1 MIMAVSIDM
10 KTRKT
15 PNEECWYSE
24 RREQEEKQGGKL
36 NDIIEK
42 KVPKID
48 VNLQILSQKKSAQ
61 RDQGRNVLWEV
72 TELQG

>member
-48 VNLQILSQKKSAQ
+48 VNLQILSQKKSEQ